1 MEYNGQ
7 ALQCITGENNIAEL
21 IFNSHD
27 ESVNKF
33 DKNSLQELDEVI
45 KLLSDQVIKLS
56 GY

>member
-7 ALQCITGENNIAEL
+7 ALQCITGGNNIAEL

-33 DKNSLQELDEVI
+33 DKKLDRVI
-45 KLLSDQVIKLS
+45 TEKKI
-56 GY
+56 

>member
-21 IFNSHD
+21 IFNSQD

-33 DKNSLQELDEVI
+33 DKNSLQELDEVVN
-45 KLLSDQVIKLS
+45 LLGKDQ
-56 GY
+56 